1 MTLYVVQAPGSD
13 DDALVRARFV
23 ADGFSWPAFL
33 FTWVWLLYRRLW
45 LALLVWILVDVA
57 FLALVLP
64 HVSLVTAFLV
74 ELLARIALGLEAHRL
89 RVAKGARR
97 AVVTGLVEA
106 RDRDEAEAIFYARHG
121 TVLPES
127 AAPGI
132 EA

>member
-13 DDALVRARFV
+13 DDSLVRAHFV
-23 ADGFSWPAFL
+23 ADGFSWSAF
-33 FTWVWLLYRRLW
+33 FFAWAWLLYRRLW
-45 LALLVWILVDVA
+45 LALLVWVVVEGA
-57 FLALVLP
+57 FLVLVVP
-64 HVSLVTAFLV
+64 HIPLTTAFLV
-74 ELLARIALGLEAHRL
+74 DLLARIALGLEAHRL

-97 AVVTGLVEA
+97 AVVTELVEA

>member
-13 DDALVRARFV
+13 DDALVRAHFV

-33 FTWVWLLYRRLW
+33 FTWAWLLYRRLW
-45 LALLVWILVDVA
+45 LALLVWIVVDVA
-57 FLALVLP
+57 FIALVLP
-64 HVSLVTAFLV
+64 HVSLFTAFLV

-97 AVVTGLVEA
+97 AVLTELVEA

-121 TVLPES
+121 TVVSES
-127 AAPGI
+127 AAPGNG
-132 EA
+132 A